1 MAHPDPPFQELA
13 GEDFEKI
20 SALAVEKRYRKG
32 ELVFSEGDTADY
44 VYFIGSG
51 QVSVS
56 IQKFGTQE
64 EICVLGPGA
73 YFGEMALFS
82 KDKRNA
88 SVAAATDASLLCVD
102 KNAFLDLIKRDRTF
116 AGKIRGI
123 FAKRNEELIL
133 RENLVDITGIKAKH
147 LHVGI
152 RGDPS
157 LRETVFT
164 RERYESVVDKVLPL
178 LEPRLVDLLIDRCVF
193 RISMAFNSGEVR
205 TSSIFDPFNEE
216 VHPAG
221 KLVDEAYA
229 DRHFAKVTYEEKA
242 LMIKN
247 LYGVVG
253 GAPIFERLPAHVR
266 KIFGNYYGNW
276 EPVTPDDIANAIAKL
291 SSLRSIPN
299 YYLRHF
305 TISTV
310 QDAIRMQ
317 FNCDGTHIVS
327 TEDYLRF
334 IEENL

>member
-1 MAHPDPPFQELA
+1 MAQPGPVSQKLTD
-13 GEDFEKI
+13 EDFEKI
-20 SALAVEKRYRKG
+20 RAHAVQRRYRNG
-32 ELVFSEGDTADY
+32 ELIFSEGDTADY
-44 VYFIGSG
+44 VYFIESG
-51 QVSVS
+51 KVSVF
-56 IQKFGTQE
+56 IQKFGMQE
-64 EICVLGPGA
+64 EICVLGSGA
-73 YFGEMALFS
+73 YFGEMALLS
-82 KDKRNA
+82 KDTRNA
-88 SVAAATDASLLCVD
+88 SVSAVTDTSLLGID
-102 KNAFLDLIKRDRTF
+102 KNEFLELIRADRTF
-116 AGKIRGI
+116 ADKIRGI

-164 RERYESVVDKVLPL
+164 RERYESIVDKVLPL
-178 LEPRLVDLLIDRCVF
+178 LEPRLVDLLTNRCVYQ
-193 RISMAFNSGEVR
+193 ISMAFNSGEIR
-205 TSSIFDPFNEE
+205 TSSIFDPFSEE

-242 LMIKN
+242 LMIKH
-247 LYGVVG
+247 LYKVVSD
-253 GAPIFERLPAHVR
+253 APVFERLPAPMR
-266 KIFGNYYGNW
+266 NIFGSYYRNW
-276 EPVTPDDIANAIAKL
+276 EPVTPSDISNTIAKL

-299 YYLRHF
+299 YYLRHL

-327 TEDYLRF
+327 AEDYRRF

>member
-1 MAHPDPPFQELA
+1 MAHTDPVFQKLT

-20 SALAVEKRYRKG
+20 RALAVERKCRKG
-32 ELVFSEGDTADY
+32 ELIFSEGDTADY
-44 VYFIGSG
+44 VYFIESG
-51 QVSVS
+51 KVSVF

-64 EICVLGPGA
+64 EICVLGSGA

-88 SVAAATDASLLCVD
+88 SVSAVTDTSLLSVS
-102 KNAFLDLIKRDRTF
+102 KNVFLDLIKVERALAD
-116 AGKIRGI
+116 KIRSI

-164 RERYESVVDKVLPL
+164 RERYESIVDKVLPL
-178 LEPRLVDLLIDRCVF
+178 LEPRLVDLLTNRCVYQ
-193 RISMAFNSGEVR
+193 ISMAFNSGEVR

-221 KLVDEAYA
+221 KLVDEAYV

-242 LMIKN
+242 LMITQ

-253 GAPIFERLPAHVR
+253 DAPVFERLPAHLR
-266 KIFGNYYGNW
+266 KIFGSYYTHW
-276 EPVTPDDIANAIAKL
+276 EPVTPADIANTIAKL

-327 TEDYLRF
+327 AEDYLRF